1 MKTVWTMQLP
11 VSTPLSKREFHVA
24 RDARDR
30 YEIDSSLFSLHGTLL
45 IADIGRAQRVAHT
58 INQKRDV
65 ARFPESA
72 VTAGELYIAG
82 LLDELLHL
90 LVVSYLEQTNAN
102 VFSDALE
109 YLGKKV
115 GKEELNAT
123 LRRFSES
130 FPPTSVYK
138 GEQKLDDY
146 FEGETDG
153 TPNINVVLEELLM
166 LHLSNENP
174 ALERY
179 VELFDDTDLERST
192 PYPQLIEGL
201 QSFFEAEPG
210 LLSGVSLFDMLRAPA
225 LASPTS
231 LEGQLEHIRGV
242 WSPLLGEKFDVL
254 FAQVIQGLDV
264 IREERKPGASF
275 GPPGPAKVLE
285 FGETQSEFVS
295 ATKMRE
301 LPAYERFSPDSS
313 WMPRVVMLA
322 KSTYVWLG
330 QLSKKYERDISRL
343 DQIPDEELGE
353 LARRGFTSLWLIGLW
368 ERSEASKRIK
378 HLRGN
383 PDAVASAYAL
393 YDYQIAHDLG
403 GDEAYENLRDR
414 AWGRGLRLASD
425 MVPNH
430 FGIDSR
436 WVVEH
441 PDWFLQLSEIPYPG
455 YTFNGPDLSGDERI
469 GIQIE
474 DHYYDSSDAAVVFKR
489 TDRWTGEERYI
500 YHGND
505 GTVTPW
511 NDTAQINYLHSEAR
525 EAVIQTILHVARKF
539 SVIRF
544 DAAMTLAKI
553 HIQRL
558 WFPEPGSGGAIASRA
573 QYGSMSNE
581 DFDRAM
587 PEEFWREVV
596 DRVAEEVP
604 DTLLLAE
611 AFWMMEPYFV
621 RTLGMHR
628 VYNSAFMHMF
638 KDEDN
643 EKYRLTIKNTLEFN
657 PEILKRFVN
666 FMNNP
671 DEETAVAQF
680 GKGDKYFGVVTVMVT
695 MPGLPMFGHGQV
707 EGYAE
712 KYGMEY
718 RRAKLDESPDSWLI
732 DRHYREVFPLVH
744 RRKEFAEVDN
754 FLLYDLFTEG
764 GGVNENVFAYSNSFE
779 GKASLVLYNNA
790 FAGARG
796 WLKRSAAY
804 RDTGS
809 DSLRQRD
816 LSDGLGLG
824 GGDEHF
830 VRWREHVSG
839 LEYLK
844 PSRDLQLYG
853 LFVELGA
860 YKCQV
865 FLDVQEVHDVDGVYR
880 NLYEQIG
887 NHGVP
892 SIEEALKDI
901 EYQALYSALDDVV
914 ESAALDDESYE
925 KDQFAK
931 AYDDLLEELAQYD
944 LELSKKEK
952 KATSEKALSL
962 VERLHV
968 YPPLKETVEDVDGAV
983 VEESRAA
990 TVEGSKTD
998 ALQVEDASQAISEN
1012 DVSSETIASDV
1023 EEASLE
1029 ESGQAES
1036 LGTYQELSK
1045 EVMRP
1050 LLLWSVSKSLES
1062 TKTKPTRDVSSIS
1075 EKLRLVRYAERN
1087 SDWRQ
1092 VRLLDLLVQDETQLE
1107 EVSAET
1113 YFEIALENDTVLNFL
1128 EVNEHASERWFNRD
1142 AYRWLSVT
1150 WLGKAWLEG
1159 KISADKYL
1167 ELLNDFAVAEE
1178 KSGYKLGSLLPEEL
1192 EAEKPEDDEEEKTV
1206 EQSSAALSNEDEIP
1220 SESSRGEEDTVSSTG
1235 TLESSKKV

>member
-1 MKTVWTMQLP
+1 MKTLCVAKLP
-11 VSTPLSKREFHVA
+11 VRVVLRREFHVA
-24 RDARDR
+24 KDARDR
-30 YEIDSSLFSLHGTLL
+30 YELDTALFSLHGTLL
-45 IADIGRAQRVAHT
+45 IADLSGAQKVAYK

-90 LVVSYLEQTNAN
+90 LVVSYLGQINAN
-102 VFSDALE
+102 AFSDARA
-109 YLGKKV
+109 YLA
-115 GKEELNAT
+115 EQLSEDELNTT
-123 LRRFSES
+123 LRRFSET
-130 FPPTSVYK
+130 FPPTAVYR
-138 GEQKLDDY
+138 GEQSLDDY
-146 FEGETDG
+146 LAGETDG
-153 TPNINVVLEELLM
+153 VPHLNVVLEELLM
-166 LHLSNENP
+166 LYLSNENP

-179 VELFDDTDLERST
+179 LELFDDTDLERST
-192 PYPQLIEGL
+192 PYSQLIEGL

-210 LLSGVSLFDMLRAPA
+210 LLKGISLFDMLRAPV

-231 LEGQLEHIRGV
+231 LEGQLGHIRSV
-242 WSPLLGEKFDVL
+242 WSPLLGQQFDAL

-264 IREERKPGASF
+264 IREERKPAANF

-285 FGETQSEFVS
+285 FGEAKSEFVS
-295 ATKMRE
+295 TSRLKE
-301 LPAYERFSPDSS
+301 LPSYERFSPDSS

-322 KSTYVWLG
+322 KSTYVWLD
-330 QLSKKYERDISRL
+330 QLSKKYERSITRL
-343 DQIPDEELGE
+343 DEVPDEELGE
-353 LARRGFTSLWLIGLW
+353 FARRGFTSLWLIGLW

-403 GDEAYENLRDR
+403 GEAAYENLRDR
-414 AWGRGLRLASD
+414 AWGRGIRLASD

-430 FGIDSR
+430 FGIDGR
-436 WVVEH
+436 WVIEH
-441 PDWFLQLSEIPYPG
+441 PDWFLQLGEAPYPG
-455 YTFNGPDLSGDERI
+455 YTFNGPDLSSDPRV
-469 GIQIE
+469 GIYIE
-474 DHYYDSSDAAVVFKR
+474 DHYYDNSDAAVVFKR
-489 TDRWTGEERYI
+489 VDRWTGEERYI

-511 NDTAQINYLHSEAR
+511 NDTAQINYLHTEAR

-558 WFPEPGSGGAIASRA
+558 WFPEPGEGGAIASRA

-581 DFDRAM
+581 AFERAM

-680 GKGDKYFGVVTVMVT
+680 GKGDKYFGICTVMVT

-707 EGYAE
+707 EGFAE

-718 RRAKLDESPDSWLI
+718 RRAKMDEQPDGWLI
-732 DRHYREVFPLVH
+732 DRHYREIFPLVH

-764 GGVNENVFAYSNSFE
+764 GSVNENVFAYSNSFE

-790 FAGARG
+790 FESSRG

-804 RDTGS
+804 RDAES

-824 GGDEHF
+824 GGEQHF
-830 VRWREHVSG
+830 VRWREHVSS

-844 PSRDLQLYG
+844 PSRDVQLYG
-853 LFVELGA
+853 LFVELNG
-860 YKCQV
+860 YGCQV
-865 FLDVQEVHDVDGVYR
+865 YLDVQEVFDADGAYR
-880 NLYEQIG
+880 HLYEQIG

-914 ESAALDDESYE
+914 ESAALGQDTYEESAFE
-925 KDQFAK
+925 K
-931 AYDDLLEELAQYD
+931 AYDDLLEELSGYD
-944 LELSKKEK
+944 LELSKTEK
-952 KATSEKALSL
+952 TAASKAALRL
-962 VERLHV
+962 VERLHS
-968 YPPLKETVEDVDGAV
+968 YPPQIKEVELVNEKATSETAEKSTVEARESKAAIETVTKTSPETESSSGAV
-983 VEESRAA
+983 EMNELEDERVELDEQS
-990 TVEGSKTD
+990 E
-998 ALQVEDASQAISEN
+998 ALEVYQTLSE
-1012 DVSSETIASDV
+1012 
-1023 EEASLE
+1023 
-1029 ESGQAES
+1029 
-1036 LGTYQELSK
+1036 
-1045 EVMRP
+1045 EVARP
-1050 LLLWSVSKSLES
+1050 LLLWSMTKSLES
-1062 TKTKPTRDVSSIS
+1062 KKRSVAGIA
-1075 EKLRLVRYAERN
+1075 EQLRLVRYAER
-1087 SDWRQ
+1087 SLVWRQ
-1092 VRLLDLLVQDETQLE
+1092 VRLLDVLVGDKTDLDG
-1107 EVSAET
+1107 VSVEG
-1113 YFEIALENDTVLNFL
+1113 YLQSALTDDKVLQFL
-1128 EVNEHASERWFNRD
+1128 EVNEHAGERWFNQE
-1142 AYRWLSVT
+1142 AYRWLSVG
-1150 WLGKAWLEG
+1150 WLGTAWLEG
-1159 KISADKYL
+1159 KVEDAADYH
-1167 ELLNDFAVAEE
+1167 ELLKGFMEAEE
-1178 KSGYKLGSLLPEEL
+1178 RSAYKLDSLLPEKATAEDVKGL
-1192 EAEKPEDDEEEKTV
+1192 ETEEET
-1206 EQSSAALSNEDEIP
+1206 
-1220 SESSRGEEDTVSSTG
+1220 RH
-1235 TLESSKKV
+1235 